1 MQSPR
6 ATLQGFSAWI
16 QLLCGSRLKM
26 SIRYNLDVNP
36 TDNVAAD
43 KPVAVWLRRAK
54 KLAYR
59 YGIAL
64 GAIAFLVWTFTH
76 LPVNPT
82 TVALSFLLVVL
93 FVASRWGLTIA
104 ITTAMVA
111 TMLFNYYFLPPIH
124 TFTIADTQNWVALLA
139 FLVSAILASRLSER
153 ARRET
158 ENANRR
164 RKEVEQLYSLSQQLL
179 STENVLELNNSIPL
193 FVRDAFRLT
202 EAAMFLPKRDEVYRT
217 ELEHPELSD
226 EDLRAVSVRGELVIN
241 ADRLISIVPLRIG
254 ARPVGSI
261 GLEGALLSRET
272 LEALGSLI
280 AISIERAGA
289 VETLSRT

>member
-104 ITTAMVA
+104 ITTAVVA

-139 FLVSAILASRLSER
+139 FLVSAIIGSRLSER

-158 ENANRR
+158 LNATRR
-164 RKEVEQLYSLSQQLL
+164 RKEVERLYSLSQQLL
-179 STENVLELNNSIPL
+179 ATENVMELLNSIPEY
-193 FVRDAFRLT
+193 VREAFGLKA
-202 EAAMFLPKRDEVYRT
+202 AAMYLPTRHEVYRT
-217 ELEHPELSD
+217 GIDHPELS
-226 EDLRAVSVRGELVIN
+226 EEELKAVSGRGE
-241 ADRLISIVPLRIG
+241 
-254 ARPVGSI
+254 
-261 GLEGALLSRET
+261 
-272 LEALGSLI
+272 
-280 AISIERAGA
+280 
-289 VETLSRT
+289 